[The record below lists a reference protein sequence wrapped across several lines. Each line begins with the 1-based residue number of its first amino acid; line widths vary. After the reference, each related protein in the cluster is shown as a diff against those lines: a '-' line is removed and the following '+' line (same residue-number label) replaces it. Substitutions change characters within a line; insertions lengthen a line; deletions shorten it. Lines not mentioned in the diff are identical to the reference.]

1 MKWNNLRQDPAPPPS
16 LLALSGFISVL
27 LLLSLTG
34 FSTEADGNVIETAVG
49 PNSTTRQ
56 TEAPVTYEAEDAM
69 LTGVEVD
76 DQFGGFTGSGYAA
89 QFDQVGDSIEFSI
102 NVPRQDYYTLRLRY
116 LNGEG
121 TPAVR
126 TLLLD
131 GVEVPGP
138 ADFRTVYDQV
148 GPDPGGEWLTLDES
162 LRLQAGEHTVSLAF
176 RSGDDQGNV
185 LIDSLQVL
193 DETTPSVTS
202 TRSLLMNNWTDL
214 VAMHYSSQLNP
225 GFTYDSDEGPRLG
238 ALHWKGDWPR
248 SQVDSAAA
256 FFRDETSGM
265 NYTDIN
271 QFDSNLYFD
280 ADGIMHVDYL
290 DYGDEAVPVAIRK
303 EYAMVPNEPILLARY
318 SLENRTMEDRD
329 FSLMELVEL
338 GQPENGSQVQTDWLP
353 QHNAWI
359 AKMGQGAFLVFGAF
373 ASPASHG
380 SGTPSDNGS
389 DLLSSFEDAGVLQNN
404 DSFTGNDV
412 DMAVTHSD
420 IIASGQERQYTFYYS
435 VQSSREDA
443 EAVAGRILAA
453 GSPQPWFEQTRS
465 AWQDWLATG
474 RANVDSGDPGIDKAY
489 TLNLIVLRQ
498 CQQPEFGSF
507 VASTNP
513 AYFHK
518 VWPRDST
525 VSAISL
531 DAAGYFEQAEKFWLW
546 MAEVQEEG
554 PGNIQGTTV
563 EEFPNGTWYTN
574 YSYWQLDEPIPFVDP
589 EWDSVGQFLI
599 GVYHHWR
606 LFNEENPERA
616 GQFLEEIYPAVVDSA
631 EWIAMNVNPEGEGED
646 AYGFGPPGYSVWEED
661 FEYATYTQV
670 TFASGLNA
678 ARLLAQEMGET
689 ERAQEW
695 LADAVIIRDNMLQPV
710 DSEPCG
716 GLWDPDNG
724 YFIRGIFSPLV
735 TGSGECVPDR
745 RVDGSSDLL
754 WVFGLLPATDD
765 KARAHRQKVLDVLT
779 PPYEIRQ
786 DAPVQPDP
794 PLSGREEP
802 FGLGISR
809 YQGDNFYYSAEFS
822 PGGQYESTVPMAT
835 WPWMSS
841 YMSMAEHWLG
851 MDELSFARLQWYV
864 SVSGVEY
871 MPTGEG
877 IDWNTQQPL
886 PSTMSQPDDA
896 GYNIQVALLN
906 YLDLFDP
913 RLPPLE
919 DAGQQGQDGS
929 DAQDQTG
936 GDETA
941 PSNSE
946 ASLLLL
952 N

>member
-1 MKWNNLRQDPAPPPS
+1 MKWYSLQQSSAPPHS
-16 LLALSGFISVL
+16 LLTLPGITSAL
-27 LLLSLTG
+27 LLLFLVGTG
-34 FSTEADGNVIETAVG
+34 NAVAAEQTG
-49 PNSTTRQ
+49 RQ
-56 TEAPVTYEAEDAM
+56 TEFPATYEAESAR
-69 LTGVEVD
+69 LSGVEVD
-76 DQFGGFTGSGYAA
+76 DQFGGFTGSGYVA

-102 NVPRQDYYTLRLRY
+102 NVPRQDYYTLRLRF
-116 LNGEG
+116 LNGER

-148 GPDPGGEWLTLDES
+148 GSDPGGEWLTLDES
-162 LRLQAGEHTVSLAF
+162 LRLAAGEHTVSLAF
-176 RSGDDQGNV
+176 RSGDDQGDV

-193 DETTPSVTS
+193 DETTPSATS
-202 TRSLLMNNWTDL
+202 TSSLLMNNWIDL
-214 VAMHYSSQLNP
+214 VGMHYSSQLNP
-225 GFTYDSDEGPRLG
+225 GFMYDPDEGPRLG
-238 ALHWKGDWPR
+238 ALHWKGNWPK
-248 SQVDSAAA
+248 SQIDSAAA

-280 ADGIMHVDYL
+280 DDAIMHVDYL
-290 DYGDEAVPVAIRK
+290 DYGEEAVPMAIRK
-303 EYAMVPNEPILLARY
+303 EYAMVPGEPILLARY
-318 SLENRTMEDRD
+318 SLENRTLEERD

-338 GQPENGSQVQTDWLP
+338 SQPDGGSQVQTDWLP

-359 AKMGQGAFLVFGAF
+359 AKTGQGAFLVFGAF
-373 ASPASHG
+373 APPASHG
-380 SGTPSDNGS
+380 SGTPSDSGS
-389 DLLSSFEDAGVLQNN
+389 DLLSGFEDTGVLQNN
-404 DSFTGNDV
+404 DAFTGNDV
-412 DMAVTHSD
+412 DMAMTHSD
-420 IIASGQERQYTFYYS
+420 IIGSGQERQYTFYYS
-435 VQSSREDA
+435 MQPSREDA
-443 EAVAGRILAA
+443 EAIAQRILAA
-453 GSPQPWFEQTRS
+453 GGPQPWFEQTRS
-465 AWQDWLATG
+465 AWRDWLATG
-474 RANVDSGDPGIDKAY
+474 RSSVDSGDPGIDQAY
-489 TLNLIVLRQ
+489 KRNLIVLRQ
-498 CQQPEFGSF
+498 SQQPEFGSF

-525 VSAISL
+525 VSAIAL
-531 DAAGYFEQAEKFWLW
+531 DAAGYYEQAEKFWLW
-546 MAEVQEEG
+546 MAEIQEEG
-554 PGNIQGTTV
+554 PGDIQGTTV

-574 YSYWQLDEPIPFVDP
+574 YSYWQRDEPIPFVDP

-606 LFNEENPERA
+606 LLNEEDPERA

-631 EWIAMNVNPEGEGED
+631 EWIAMNVDPDSED
-646 AYGFGPPGYSVWEED
+646 TYGFGPAGYSVWEED
-661 FEYATYTQV
+661 FEFATYTQV
-670 TFASGLNA
+670 TYASGLNA

-689 ERAQEW
+689 ARAREW
-695 LADAVIIRDNMLQPV
+695 LADAVTIRDNMLQPV

-716 GLWDPDNG
+716 GLWDPQNG
-724 YFIRGIFSPLV
+724 YFIRGIFSPVV

-745 RVDGSSDLL
+745 RVDASSNLM

-779 PPYEIRQ
+779 PPYEIPD

-794 PLSGREEP
+794 PLSGREEQ
-802 FGLGISR
+802 FGLGVSR
-809 YQGDNFYYSAEFS
+809 YQGDNFYYSSEFS

-851 MDELSFARLQWYV
+851 LDELSFARLQWYV
-864 SVSGVEY
+864 SVMGVEY

-886 PSTMSQPDDA
+886 PSTMSQPDEG
-896 GYNIQVALLN
+896 GYNMQVALLN
-906 YLDLFDP
+906 HLGLFDP

-919 DAGQQGQDGS
+919 EAGQQGQDGS
-929 DAQDQTG
+929 DAQGQSAD
-936 GDETA
+936 DETA
-941 PSNSE
+941 ATNSE
-946 ASLLLL
+946 AALLLL